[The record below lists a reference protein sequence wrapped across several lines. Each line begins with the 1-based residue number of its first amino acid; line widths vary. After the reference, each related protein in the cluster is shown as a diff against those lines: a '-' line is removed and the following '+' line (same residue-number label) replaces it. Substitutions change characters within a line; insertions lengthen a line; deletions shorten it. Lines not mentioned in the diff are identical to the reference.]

1 MPPLPGE
8 HGRMAIFI
16 QGRRTDDPT
25 TQTHDKKRDKTETR
39 SQCMTVPNVLV
50 SRAGNDGSIAS
61 NALVPF
67 DGAVDL
73 SIWLAMPEMGSG

>member
-1 MPPLPGE
+1 MG
-8 HGRMAIFI
+8 GWRFFI
-16 QGRRTDDPT
+16 QGRRT
-25 TQTHDKKRDKTETR
+25 KTETR
-39 SQCMTVPNVLV
+39 SQCMKVLV

-61 NALVPF
+61 NALVMCR